1 MPHKDKKSTLIRQW
15 EMLKLLPTGS
25 GGPWMKA
32 SEIASRLE
40 NNVHEISVRT
50 VQRDLKE
57 LSAIFPIELNDK
69 NPRDYGWRWMK
80 GAHVD
85 IPGLNIS
92 EALAMR
98 LVETHLKQ
106 LMPSS
111 MLDALQG
118 VFSQAKSR
126 LEQVSKPSEW
136 LAKVK
141 VVQPN
146 QPLIPPKI
154 DEASQDAIYK
164 ALLENRRITASYCPP
179 WMEEAKE
186 YVLNPLG
193 LIMRGPVSYL
203 VATAWDY
210 EDPRLYAMH
219 RFGKAE
225 ILDEECRIPEG
236 FDLERE
242 IASGFADFAGG
253 GAPIHLEFLCEESS
267 AAYLEETPLSEDQ
280 EMAEAEEGWVRINAT
295 VNATWQ
301 LRWWLLSKG
310 ASIEVLCPDNLRKE
324 IAEELQE
331 ASGYYADAEDSSL
344 MEKGE
349 AAAERLE
356 AITGNNEHRDPARIA
371 VMLEAIRE
379 KWVKEPD
386 LRLAQLIV
394 NAISPS
400 EPCPQVYYFED
411 EQLMSKLKYNN
422 NSAD

>member
-32 SEIASRLE
+32 SEITSRLE
-40 NNVHEISVRT
+40 NNGHEISVRT

-141 VVQPN
+141 VVPPN

-164 ALLENRRITASYCPP
+164 ALLENRRITALYCPP

-219 RFGKAE
+219 RFGKAK

-236 FDLERE
+236 FDLEKE

-253 GAPIHLEFLCEESS
+253 GEPIRLEFLCEESS

-280 EMAEAEEGWVRINAT
+280 EIAEAEEGWVRINAT
-295 VNATWQ
+295 VNDTWQ

-310 ASIEVLCPDNLRKE
+310 ASIKVLAPESLRKE
-324 IAEELQE
+324 IADEL
-331 ASGYYADAEDSSL
+331 
-344 MEKGE
+344 E
-349 AAAERLE
+349 AAARHYAGTSNSELLE
-356 AITGNNEHRDPARIA
+356 KIGAVAEKMNALAVNFGQRDPSRIP
-371 VMLEAIRE
+371 VMLDAIRE
-379 KWVKEPD
+379 KWEKEPD
-386 LRLAQLIV
+386 LRLSQLVV

-411 EQLMSKLKYNN
+411 EQLFSKLK
-422 NSAD
+422 

>member
-40 NNVHEISVRT
+40 NQGHVISVRT

-80 GAHVD
+80 GAHLD
-85 IPGLNIS
+85 IPGLNIP

-98 LVETHLKQ
+98 LVETHLRQ

-111 MLDALQG
+111 MLEALQG
-118 VFSQAKSR
+118 IFSQATSR
-126 LEQVSKPSEW
+126 IEQVAKPSEW
-136 LAKVK
+136 LSKVK

-146 QPLIPPKI
+146 QPVIPPAI
-154 DEASQDAIYK
+154 DEGTQDAIYS
-164 ALLENRRITASYCPP
+164 ALLENRRISALYRTP
-179 WMEEAKE
+179 WMEEWKE

-225 ILDEECRIPEG
+225 ILDEEFRIAER
-236 FDLERE
+236 FDLEKA
-242 IASGFADFAGG
+242 IAGGFADFASGG
-253 GAPIHLEFLCEESS
+253 EPIHLEFVCEESEAS
-267 AAYLEETPLSEDQ
+267 YLEETPLSKDQ
-280 EMAEAEEGWVRINAT
+280 QMAEAEEGWVRIGAT
-295 VNATWQ
+295 VNNTWQ

-310 ASIEVLCPDNLRKE
+310 SNIEVLGPENLRKE
-324 IAEELQE
+324 IA
-331 ASGYYADAEDSSL
+331 AEI
-344 MEKGE
+344 E
-349 AAAERLE
+349 AASR
-356 AITGNNEHRDPARIA
+356 
-371 VMLEAIRE
+371 
-379 KWVKEPD
+379 
-386 LRLAQLIV
+386 
-394 NAISPS
+394 
-400 EPCPQVYYFED
+400 YY
-411 EQLMSKLKYNN
+411 L
-422 NSAD
+422 SASNPN